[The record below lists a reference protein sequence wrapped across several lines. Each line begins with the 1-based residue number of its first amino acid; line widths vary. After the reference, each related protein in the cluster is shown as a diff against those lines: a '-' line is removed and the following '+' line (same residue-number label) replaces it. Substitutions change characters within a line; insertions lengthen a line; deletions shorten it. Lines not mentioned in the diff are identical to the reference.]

1 MGKGVGVVP
10 PQLLGGEVA
19 NAALGEELG
28 QLPGEAKG
36 IGQPGDRAGPAQF
49 LQTVALAVEDL
60 PGDRLSPRQVQVRF
74 YPQSGVNGPAP
85 GLYLLLQG
93 GKKGWAVLL

>member
-36 IGQPGDRAGPAQF
+36 IGQPGDRAGPAD
-49 LQTVALAVEDL
+49 TDDAGAAVAA
-60 PGDRLSPRQVQVRF
+60 G
-74 YPQSGVNGPAP
+74 AM
-85 GLYLLLQG
+85 G
-93 GKKGWAVLL
+93 GGQEESMISS